1 MSITNCLLEQIKNP
15 TLKEILEST
24 IYVNNQPDGEVYT
37 MRAQSLVSNS
47 AGSTGSTV
55 AEHLISQNIENAVKL
70 ANQNFDGCNV
80 KEGVLIIPQVFEDY
94 FFLGL
99 FDLINVG

>member
-37 MRAQSLVSNS
+37 MRSQNLVSN
-47 AGSTGSTV
+47 ATGSNGSTV
-55 AEHLISQNIENAVKL
+55 AEHLISKNIENAVKL
-70 ANQNFDGCNV
+70 ANQNFEGCNV
-80 KEGVLIIPQVFEDY
+80 
-94 FFLGL
+94 
-99 FDLINVG
+99 